1 MSTLLPAAPRPA
13 VVPLARDL
21 AAHGSRTAL
30 VHGSTRVTYDE
41 LAARVAEVGR
51 RLGPVRRLVLL
62 TAANEV
68 DAVVAHLGALAAG
81 HVVLLVPG
89 DEARHVDRWT
99 EVYDPDV
106 VVRRGPDGRWA
117 TTQRRTGSAHVLHPE
132 LALLLSTSGSTGSA
146 KLVRLSATGVQAN
159 AEAIAD
165 YLGLR
170 DDDRAVTTLPMAYC
184 YGLSVLHSH
193 LLRGACVVLSG
204 ASVVDPCF
212 WRLCRAEGV
221 TSLAGV
227 PHTFAL
233 LDRAGLL
240 RAAPGRDL
248 PTLRRL
254 TCAGGRLAPEQVR
267 RWATAGRGRGWD
279 LFVMYGQTEATARMA
294 YLPPAL
300 ALERPESVGV
310 PVPGG
315 SIRLDPVAEC
325 SGPDR
330 GEIVYTGPNVMLGYA
345 ESASDL
351 RLGRVVH
358 ELRTGDLARR
368 ADDGLLEVLGRR
380 SRFAKLLG
388 LRVDLEAVERAAADR
403 ADALWCTDVEGAL
416 VVVAE
421 RPGPGLQEVAAAA
434 AGLPPRALRVVP
446 VDRLPRSASGK
457 VDGAAALALAR
468 PAAVAP
474 PPSASGVRAVFAEVL
489 ALDQVPGEATFV
501 SLGGDSLSY
510 VELAVRL
517 EDELGALPPDWHVT
531 PVCALEAAAA
541 AVPGAAGAQRGSRLE
556 TSVLLRAVGMLLI
569 VGSHAH
575 LIAVVGGAHALLAVA
590 GYNFA
595 RFRLTAA
602 PRTERLRGT
611 LISLRRIAVPSVLI
625 IAIGALLNGEV
636 GLAPVL
642 LLNDV
647 LGPDPLGP
655 PWRYWFVESLVQ
667 VTVAVA
673 LLLGVP
679 YVDRLERRAP
689 LALAALVLAVALL
702 PRLGLPELGDG
713 PDGTQSGAAVL
724 WLFAL
729 GWCAARARTTGARL
743 GVSLA
748 ALALVPGA
756 YGHAVREGVVL
767 TAVLLLVWTQSL
779 PLPRLLRPLRAVASV
794 LAAASL
800 YVYLAHW
807 EVVMRVPDE
816 QRWLS
821 FAGSLALGLAVW
833 RLGVLLPHV
842 LRRRRAPAAPP
853 PYPEQADYRRSQ
865 TSTSPLREETAALR

>member
-1 MSTLLPAAPRPA
+1 M
-13 VVPLARDL
+13 
-21 AAHGSRTAL
+21 HGRTRL
-30 VHGSTRVTYDE
+30 TYAE
-41 LAARVAEVGR
+41 LAERVAEVGR

-62 TAANEV
+62 TGAHEPE
-68 DAVVAHLGALAAG
+68 AVVTHLAALAAG

-89 DEARHVDRWT
+89 DEQRHVARWT
-99 EVYDPDV
+99 ERYDPDV
-106 VVRRGPDGRWA
+106 VVARGADGRWA
-117 TTQRRTGSAHVLHPE
+117 TTERREGSAHVLHPE
-132 LALLLSTSGSTGSA
+132 LALLLSTSGSTGSP
-146 KLVRLSATGVQAN
+146 KLARLSAEGVQAN
-159 AEAIAD
+159 AEAIAA

-170 DDDRAVTTLPMAYC
+170 EDDRTATTLPMAYC

-193 LLRGACVVLSG
+193 LVAGACVVLTS

-212 WRLCRAEGV
+212 RTLCREEAV

-227 PHTFAL
+227 PHTFTL
-233 LDRAGLL
+233 LDRGGLL
-240 RAAPGRDL
+240 DPDRPGSDV
-248 PTLRRL
+248 PSLRRL
-254 TCAGGRLAPEQVR
+254 TCAGGRLEPAQVR
-267 RWATAGRGRGWD
+267 RWAAAGRERGFD

-300 ALERPESVGV
+300 ALTRPEAVGI

-315 SIRLDPVAEC
+315 SIRLDPVEGC

-330 GEIVYTGPNVMLGYA
+330 GEIVFRGPNVMLGYA

-351 RLGRVVH
+351 RLGRVVD

-368 ADDGLLEVLGRR
+368 AEDGLLEVLGRR
-380 SRFAKLLG
+380 SRFAKVVG
-388 LRVDLEAVERAAADR
+388 LRVDLEAVERELVGVAGAVAGAEAD
-403 ADALWCTDVEGAL
+403 GAL

-421 RPGPGLQEVAAAA
+421 RPAPGLPTAAARA
-434 AGLPPRALRVVP
+434 AGLPPRAVRVTE
-446 VDRLPRSASGK
+446 VDALPRLANGK
-457 VDGAAALALAR
+457 LDAARVRELAR
-468 PAAVAP
+468 PAPVPAP
-474 PPSASGVRAVFAEVL
+474 VGVGVGVPGVRAVFAEVL
-489 ALDQVPGEATFV
+489 GLDDVPDEATFV
-501 SLGGDSLSY
+501 QLGGDSLSY

-517 EDELGALPPDWHVT
+517 EDELGALPADWHVT
-531 PVCALEAAAA
+531 PVRALEA
-541 AVPGAAGAQRGSRLE
+541 AVPGAGGAERGSRLE

-575 LIAVVGGAHALLAVA
+575 LVAVLGGADALLAVA

-595 RFRLTAA
+595 RFRLTGA
-602 PRTERLRGT
+602 PQRERLRGQLT
-611 LISLRRIAVPSVLI
+611 ALRRIVVPSVLI
-625 IAIGALLNGEV
+625 IGIGALLSSEV

-647 LGPDPLGP
+647 LGLDPLGP

-702 PRLGLPELGDG
+702 PRLGLPDLGDG

-729 GWCAARARTTGARL
+729 GWCAARARTTTARL
-743 GVSLA
+743 GVSLL
-748 ALALVPGA
+748 ALGLVPGA

-767 TAVLLLVWTQSL
+767 AAVLLLVWTQSL

-833 RLGVLLPHV
+833 RLAVLLPDA
-842 LRRRRAPAAPP
+842 LRRRRTPGAAP

-865 TSTSPLREETAALR
+865 TSTRPVREETAALR